1 MSSADPL
8 HHRRRQEPDQAAGGS
23 ADRLA
28 DPARTHLNNLF
39 EDKELDPAAT
49 VKDSLTVQIEG
60 AREAQR
66 PVNLYNLDAILAVGY
81 RVRTP
86 RGVQFRRMMR
96 S

>member
-1 MSSADPL
+1 M
-8 HHRRRQEPDQAAGGS
+8 
-23 ADRLA
+23 
-28 DPARTHLNNLF
+28 HLKNLL

-66 PVNLYNLDAILAVGY
+66 PVNLYNLVGY
-81 RVRTP
+81 RVRSP